1 MDYYTVVSILTLLG
15 FAALACLLLIPVY
28 LFLKREERAS
38 KRWTRDAL
46 ARRLRDR
53 ESATNGTSNTE
64 EGDAT

>member
-28 LFLKREERAS
+28 LFLKREEQAS
-38 KRWTRDAL
+38 ERWTRDAL

-53 ESATNGTSNTE
+53 ESANNGKPDAE